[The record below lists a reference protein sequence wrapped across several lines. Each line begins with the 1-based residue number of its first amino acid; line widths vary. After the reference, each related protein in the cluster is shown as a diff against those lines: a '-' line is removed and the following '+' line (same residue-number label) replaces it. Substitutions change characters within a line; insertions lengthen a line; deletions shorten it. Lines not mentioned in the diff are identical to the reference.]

1 MLNNNGIH
9 QTRTANG
16 RCEMT
21 LTLADSPQPP
31 AYMPNYTALTPNN
44 YVQESVSVTLSVE
57 VDNVAE
63 NVPDYYLDATEGF
76 DFNRVSNIMPG
87 TMVPVD
93 FSIFAGGDEGPYTY
107 NHLLVVSLHSDGHTE
122 IELPRYYSPPAFG
135 QSLDIQDWDI
145 LITDQTT
152 EVWVE
157 VDVVTCNPGSVCTPD
172 NNDIQTDN
180 PESHNAVS
188 SSQVFGKWS
197 EPGRIGEDASGAQ
210 SNRRPAFE
218 DKNWC
223 NNMMSTNG
231 GNEVAWSE
239 SASCGHTEQGLSL
252 IHI

>member
-1 MLNNNGIH
+1 
-9 QTRTANG
+9 
-16 RCEMT
+16 
-21 LTLADSPQPP
+21 
-31 AYMPNYTALTPNN
+31 
-44 YVQESVSVTLSVE
+44 
-57 VDNVAE
+57 
-63 NVPDYYLDATEGF
+63 DYYLDATEGF

-197 EPGRIGEDASGAQ
+197 EPGRIG
-210 SNRRPAFE
+210 
-218 DKNWC
+218 
-223 NNMMSTNG
+223 
-231 GNEVAWSE
+231 
-239 SASCGHTEQGLSL
+239 
-252 IHI
+252 